1 MRKYIPILLLSGFL
15 ASCGSVNLDKPV
27 DSSDFNQHLQTAQ
40 NFVNIAYAAMDT
52 CALSGLSICSPSKIA
67 QVKAVA
73 NEALAQAREVGA
85 SNATL
90 GQTLLRVAMNAVL
103 LFYNDK

>member
-1 MRKYIPILLLSGFL
+1 MRKYIPALMLSAFL
-15 ASCGSVNLDKPV
+15 AGCGSVSLDKPV
-27 DSSDFNQHLQTAQ
+27 DNADFNKHLQTAQ
-40 NFVNIAYAAMDT
+40 NFVNIAYAGMAA
-52 CALSGLSICSPSKIA
+52 CALSGLPICSPDKIA

-73 NEALAQAREVGA
+73 DEALTQAKQVGA

-103 LFYNDK
+103 AYVTVR